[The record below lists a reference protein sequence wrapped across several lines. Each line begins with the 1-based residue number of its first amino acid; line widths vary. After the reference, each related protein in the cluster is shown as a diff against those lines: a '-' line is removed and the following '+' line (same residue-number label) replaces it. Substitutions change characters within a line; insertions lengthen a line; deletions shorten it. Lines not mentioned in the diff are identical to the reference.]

1 MVRFYTPAEL
11 ALEFNVST
19 TTLRRYEEQGLLP
32 HVARSTGGHRQYA
45 SLHRLAFAAIRSM
58 LVGFEIPVVYE
69 VMRSVKNG
77 NVTEALWQ
85 INQQLHRIQEEK
97 IRVGHVLGM
106 VQQAQLGSY
115 QKMKTPDGPLP
126 IGKAAELAGVN
137 TSAIRHWE
145 KEGLIVSIR
154 DKENGYR
161 LYDLT
166 ELRKIL
172 VISSLRRTV
181 YYVDHLRELLSE
193 LEAHQFER
201 IDRSFQLA
209 LAKLSERLQAQLE
222 GIRHLMGYIE
232 AYRQHIHK
240 EH

>member
-1 MVRFYTPAEL
+1 MGRFYTPAEL

-32 HVARSTGGHRQYA
+32 HVVRSTGGHRQYT
-45 SLHRLAFAAIRSM
+45 SIHRLAFAAIRSM
-58 LVGFEIPVVYE
+58 LAGFDIPVVYE
-69 VMRSVKNG
+69 VMRSIKDG
-77 NVTEALWQ
+77 EVTGALWQ
-85 INQQLHRIQEEK
+85 INQQLHRTQEEK
-97 IRVGHVLGM
+97 IRVGNVLGM
-106 VQQAQLGSY
+106 IQQAQLGSN
-115 QKMKTPDGPLP
+115 QKMKTPGGPLP

-145 KEGLIVSIR
+145 KEGLIASIR

-166 ELRKIL
+166 ELRKIM

-181 YYVDHLRELLSE
+181 YYVDHLRELLRE

-222 GIRHLMGYIE
+222 GVRHLMVYIE
-232 AYRQHIHK
+232 AYREHIHK